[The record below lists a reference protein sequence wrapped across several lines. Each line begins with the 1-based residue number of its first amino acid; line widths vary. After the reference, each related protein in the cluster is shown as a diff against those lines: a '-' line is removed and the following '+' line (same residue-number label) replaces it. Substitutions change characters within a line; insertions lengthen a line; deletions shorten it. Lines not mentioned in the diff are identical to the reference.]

1 MIKLNEHD
9 ILKLLEKKHKED
21 VFVSHCKNGSTW
33 GTRGL
38 LILDAWVMKRS
49 WVNPCIIGYEIKISK
64 SDFIS
69 DTKWK
74 KYLDYCN
81 VFYFVCPP
89 QTIRKE
95 ELPAEAGLYYTSKN
109 VKMLYIQKPSKY
121 RNIPIPEEIYRYV
134 LMCRAVI

>member
-1 MIKLNEHD
+1 MGANESD
-9 ILKLLEKKHKED
+9 IIKLLEKKHKND

-49 WVNPCIIGYEIKISK
+49 WVNPLVIGYEIKTSRN
-64 SDFIS
+64 DFIN

-81 VFYFVCPP
+81 AFYFVCPP
-89 QTIRKE
+89 QIIKKE
-95 ELPAEAGLYYTSKN
+95 ELPIEAGLYYTSKN
-109 VKMLYIQKPSKY
+109 VKMLYIQKPSLY
-121 RNIPIPEEIYRYV
+121 RAIPIPEEIYRYI
-134 LMCRAVI
+134 LICRAVV